1 MTKKTVNWHLAIE
14 PEYFEVL
21 AKIDATNDP
30 RLLLPYLNVP
40 ARVLPHFQDLFERKQ
55 FTRRKGKTGQRS
67 VRRDP
72 SYMISEKLFYLP
84 AVMAEYHEARR
95 KGASVA
101 EAKAVAREGCPSVS
115 EKDIDAVIKGQHRA
129 YREADFGLA
138 IKAWEAFRKGRS
150 GKKLS
155 DEELDLVKLYVELMK
170 AEPERG
176 PRVSLARFP
185 KLQRLL
191 LLVSCFGRDRRRIR
205 FKFRQM
211 SFRESERVP
220 DTSCERLCYFCRVQ
234 VVQVFYGSVLPRGG
248 KLPRL
253 YSYSSATTA
262 VEDYV
267 PYLTGMLRC

>member
-14 PEYFEVL
+14 PEYFEVP

-170 AEPERG
+170 AERERG

-220 DTSCERLCYFCRVQ
+220 IHHANAFVIFVEFKLFKFSTALCYLAAASYLVSTHIHR
-234 VVQVFYGSVLPRGG
+234 PRQ
-248 KLPRL
+248 R
-253 YSYSSATTA
+253 SRITFHI
-262 VEDYV
+262 
-267 PYLTGMLRC
+267 